1 MITVNLTTATLVAQ
15 AFNLIIFLLLITA
28 IGYVVYSVVNK
39 IPKRIE
45 ENTKINQE
53 LIRKLD
59 YIIEQLEEQKK
70 AN

>member
-1 MITVNLTTATLVAQ
+1 MNLTTATLVAQ